1 MLVMHNTHGI
11 VWNTKCWRVGVFL
24 EVVFLTFLD
33 VGPVDRN
40 ILVSVISAMDMEGTK
55 GMDKLMNDGAKGK
68 TNSFLNEE
76 LTQEK
81 IYLEE

>member
-1 MLVMHNTHGI
+1 M
-11 VWNTKCWRVGVFL
+11 FL